1 MRELARRVFQRP
13 SPGKSPRRLPGPSGI
28 TGTKRRR
35 WTTRGCLRTSERRPL
50 SLPGQGRSGHRCPK
64 AHSSGLSRA
73 HIGHRSGDSRAASR
87 PYPASAYPRRQGRTP
102 QAPFANGIPR
112 PSGVSHTDLVLL
124 FLAGGH
130 KRHLHT
136 LLGGNPPSR
145 LARHGKRHEQHIAFN
160 RFAQYGPRPIEA

>member
-1 MRELARRVFQRP
+1 MRELARWVFQRP

-87 PYPASAYPRRQGRTP
+87 PYPASAHPRRQGHHPRHPSQTGSHAP
-102 QAPFANGIPR
+102 QACPTPTSSCSFSPEAINVTSTPCSAAIHR
-112 PSGVSHTDLVLL
+112 PASRDMASVMS
-124 FLAGGH
+124 
-130 KRHLHT
+130 
-136 LLGGNPPSR
+136 NISPSTAS
-145 LARHGKRHEQHIAFN
+145 LSTVPA
-160 RFAQYGPRPIEA
+160 P